1 MNDLQCEV
9 TKNDRAGKNARFSVI
24 FKEYIQGLAQWQA
37 QPHGQSTM

>member
-24 FKEYIQGLAQWQA
+24 FK
-37 QPHGQSTM
+37 